1 MGRPYSIDLRGRF
14 VALLDEGLSAS
25 AAGRR
30 MCVAEATAIRW
41 ARIWR
46 SEGRADSL
54 PMGGDRRS
62 EAVEAHAATILGWVA
77 QTPDLFLREIVA
89 RLAAREI
96 DVSEGAVARLLAR
109 HGVTRKKRR
118 SSPPSR
124 TAKTSR
130 PPAPRGART

>member
-1 MGRPYSIDLRGRF
+1 MGRPYSTDLRGRF
-14 VALLDEGLSAS
+14 VGLLDEGMSAS

-46 SEGRADSL
+46 REGRADAL
-54 PMGGDRRS
+54 PMGGGRRS
-62 EAVEAHAATILGWVA
+62 EAIEAHAATILGWVA
-77 QTPDLFLREIVA
+77 ETPDLFLREIVA
-89 RLAAREI
+89 RLRARGVA
-96 DVSEGAVARLLAR
+96 VSEGAVARLLAR

-124 TAKTSR
+124 IARTSR